1 MAGTN
6 PLLKALRRWSASNAE
21 LESEERQ
28 RVAASAGATAIAQVA
43 DRQRATLRGTIT
55 VLTMKPRSGT
65 PWLEAE
71 FSDGSGSITLI
82 WMGRRSIPGVIAGRE
97 MTVEGRVSDVDG
109 QRRMYNPR
117 YELIAG
123 N

>member
-6 PLLKALRRWSASNAE
+6 PILRALRRMGASNAE
-21 LESEERQ
+21 LESEQRQ
-28 RVAASAGATAIAQVA
+28 KVVEAAGAKRIGAVR
-43 DRQRATLRGTIT
+43 DREMATLRGTIT

-71 FSDGSGSITLI
+71 FSDGSGTLTLI
-82 WMGRRSIPGVIAGRE
+82 WMGRRSIPGVVAGRE
-97 MTVEGRVSDVDG
+97 LSVQGRVSYVDG
-109 QRRMYNPR
+109 QRRLYNPL

-123 N
+123 